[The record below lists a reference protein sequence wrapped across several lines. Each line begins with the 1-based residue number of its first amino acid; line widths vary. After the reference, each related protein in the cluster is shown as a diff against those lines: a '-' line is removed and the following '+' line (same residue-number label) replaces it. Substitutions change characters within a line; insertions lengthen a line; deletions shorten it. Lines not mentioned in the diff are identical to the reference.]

1 VVWRAEVTPITLDPK
16 EPIMRRNPADQW
28 VLTPGTSVIV
38 DVPATSANVGPGF
51 DCFGLAL
58 DWRERV
64 NIAVIDQGYQ
74 IEVSGEGAAELPLDE
89 SHLIIRSALV
99 GLADL
104 GVRAPGLWLGCRNT
118 IPHGKG
124 LGSSSAA
131 IVAGLR
137 AAAGLAEVHVG
148 PEWLLGHA
156 NAIEG
161 HPDNV
166 AAAIYGG
173 FVLAY
178 EGREGVT
185 AAQARVHPAIGAALF
200 IPGTSLATEA
210 ARGLLPEVVP
220 HLDAAANSARAALL
234 VHAMASEP
242 DLLYDA
248 TCDWL
253 HQGYRGAAMPGSYE
267 LMKSLRGQGFAA
279 MISGAGPSVLV
290 LGIGTDLAV
299 LQDQKA
305 TGFSLRLSHIGSAAA
320 ILETSLPAEG
330 RDQTVME
337 TPSAGASLGEPT
349 RSGQLRDRLPNQLS
363 HKMHI

>member
-1 VVWRAEVTPITLDPK
+1 MGPE
-16 EPIMRRNPADQW
+16 PADQ
-28 VLTPGTSVIV
+28 LRPGTSVTV
-38 DVPATSANVGPGF
+38 EVPATSANLGPGF

-64 NIAVIDQGYQ
+64 NLAVIEHGYQ
-74 IEVSGEGAAELPLDE
+74 VEVSGEGAAKLPRDE
-89 SHLIIRSALV
+89 GHLIIRSALV

-104 GVRAPGLWLGCRNT
+104 GVQAPGLWLGCRNT
-118 IPHGKG
+118 IPHGRG

-131 IVAGLR
+131 IVAGLV
-137 AAAGLAEVHVG
+137 AAAGLADVLVT
-148 PEWLLGHA
+148 PDWLLGHA

-178 EGREGVT
+178 QGRNGVT
-185 AAQARVHPAIGAALF
+185 VAQGRVDAAVGAALF
-200 IPGTSLATEA
+200 IPETSLATDA
-210 ARGLLPEVVP
+210 ARGLLPDTVP
-220 HLDAAANSARAALL
+220 HPDAAANSGRAALL

-253 HQGYRGAAMPGSYE
+253 HQGYREAAMPRSVE

-290 LGIGTDLAV
+290 LGRHRDLAV
-299 LQDQKA
+299 LQDQYA
-305 TGFSLRLSHIGSAAA
+305 AGFSVRLSHIGSAAA
-320 ILETSLPAEG
+320 ITTSEITRNG
-330 RDQTVME
+330 RDQSVLE
-337 TPSAGASLGEPT
+337 SGAAGASLGEPT
-349 RSGQLRDRLPNQLS
+349 RSGQLR
-363 HKMHI
+363 

>member
-1 VVWRAEVTPITLDPK
+1 MDPGLAEQRVLSSGRSVTV
-16 EPIMRRNPADQW
+16 E
-28 VLTPGTSVIV
+28 
-38 DVPATSANVGPGF
+38 VPATSANLGPGF

-64 NIAVIDQGYQ
+64 NLAVIDHGYQ
-74 IEVSGEGAAELPLDE
+74 IEVSGEGATGLPRDE
-89 SHLIIRSALV
+89 THLIIRAALV

-118 IPHGKG
+118 IPHARG

-131 IVAGLR
+131 IVAGLL
-137 AAAGLAEVHVG
+137 AAAGLAGVDAEQQ
-148 PEWLLGHA
+148 WLLRHA

-178 EGREGVT
+178 EGRAGV
-185 AAQARVHPAIGAALF
+185 AVAQGSVDPAIRAALF
-200 IPGTSLATEA
+200 IPHTSVATEA
-210 ARGLLPEVVP
+210 ARGLLPQTVP
-220 HLDAAANSARAALL
+220 HVEAAANSGRAALL

-253 HQGYRGAAMPGSYE
+253 HQGYREAAMPRSYE

-279 MISGAGPSVLV
+279 VISGAGPSVLV
-290 LGIGTDLAV
+290 LGTRTDLAA
-299 LQDQKA
+299 LQDRQIA
-305 TGFSLRLSHIGSAAA
+305 GFSVRLSEIGSAASIVEA
-320 ILETSLPAEG
+320 SHVPNNFQQSSIK
-330 RDQTVME
+330 ME
-337 TPSAGASLGEPT
+337 SPSASASLGSPT
-349 RSGQLRDRLPNQLS
+349 RSGQLR
-363 HKMHI
+363 

>member
-1 VVWRAEVTPITLDPK
+1 MALESQEQT
-16 EPIMRRNPADQW
+16 MPADHADHR
-28 VLTPGTSVIV
+28 LLNPGRSVTV
-38 DVPATSANVGPGF
+38 EVPATSANLGPGF

-58 DWRERV
+58 DWRERI
-64 NIAVIDQGYQ
+64 NLAVIDRGYQ
-74 IEVSGEGAAELPLDE
+74 VEVSGEGAAELPRDE

-118 IPHGKG
+118 IPHGRG

-131 IVAGLR
+131 IVAGLV
-137 AAAGLAEVHVG
+137 AAAGLSNMQVKLQ
-148 PEWLLGHA
+148 WLLGHA

-178 EGREGVT
+178 DGRTGVT
-185 AAQARVHPAIGAALF
+185 VAQGRVHPAIGAALF
-200 IPGTSLATEA
+200 IPETSLATEA
-210 ARGLLPEVVP
+210 ARGLLPEAVP
-220 HLDAAANSARAALL
+220 HVDAAANAGRAALL

-242 DLLYDA
+242 ELLYDA

-253 HQGYRGAAMPGSYE
+253 HQGYREAAMPRSFE

-290 LGIGTDLAV
+290 LGARSELAV
-299 LQDQKA
+299 LQDQREI
-305 TGFSLRLSHIGSAAA
+305 GFSVRLSDIGSAASIIEA
-320 ILETSLPAEG
+320 NIGGET

-337 TPSAGASLGEPT
+337 TPDVGASLREPT
-349 RSGQLRDRLPNQLS
+349 RSGQLR
-363 HKMHI
+363 

>member
-1 VVWRAEVTPITLDPK
+1 MHPELSDQRVLSAGRSVTV
-16 EPIMRRNPADQW
+16 E
-28 VLTPGTSVIV
+28 
-38 DVPATSANVGPGF
+38 VPATSANLGPGF

-64 NIAVIDQGYQ
+64 SLAVIDQGFQ
-74 IEVSGEGAAELPLDE
+74 IDVSGEGAAELPRDE

-104 GVRAPGLWLGCRNT
+104 GVGAPGLWLGCRNT
-118 IPHGKG
+118 IPHGRG

-131 IVAGLR
+131 IVAGLV
-137 AAAGLAEVHVG
+137 AAAGLAQVQVT
-148 PEWLLGHA
+148 PDWLLGHA

-178 EGREGVT
+178 QGRTGVRV
-185 AAQARVHPAIGAALF
+185 AQGNIDASIGAALF
-200 IPGTSLATEA
+200 IPETSVATDA
-210 ARGLLPEVVP
+210 ARSLLPEVVP
-220 HLDAAANSARAALL
+220 HVDAAANSGRAALL
-234 VHAMASEP
+234 VHALASEP

-248 TCDWL
+248 TSDWL
-253 HQGYRGAAMPGSYE
+253 HQGYREPSMPRSYE

-290 LGIGTDLAV
+290 LGKQPDLAP
-299 LQDQKA
+299 LQDQQA
-305 TGFSLRLSHIGSAAA
+305 AGFSLRLSGIGSAAE
-320 ILETSLPAEG
+320 ILQQDAPG
-330 RDQTVME
+330 VRDHTVME
-337 TPSAGASLGEPT
+337 TPDAGASLRGPT
-349 RSGQLRDRLPNQLS
+349 RSGQLR
-363 HKMHI
+363 

>member
-1 VVWRAEVTPITLDPK
+1 MDVPLAKQR
-16 EPIMRRNPADQW
+16 
-28 VLTPGTSVIV
+28 VLSRGRSVMV
-38 DVPATSANVGPGF
+38 EVPATSANLGPGF

-64 NIAVIDQGYQ
+64 NLAVIDHGYQ
-74 IEVSGEGAAELPLDE
+74 IEVSGEGATELPRDE
-89 SHLIIRSALV
+89 THLIIRAALV

-118 IPHGKG
+118 IPHARG

-131 IVAGLR
+131 IVAGLV
-137 AAAGLAEVHVG
+137 AAAGLAGVDAEQ
-148 PEWLLGHA
+148 EWLLRHA

-178 EGREGVT
+178 EGRAGVT
-185 AAQARVHPAIGAALF
+185 VAEGSVDRAIGAALF
-200 IPGTSLATEA
+200 IPNMSVATEA
-210 ARGLLPEVVP
+210 ARGLLPQTVP
-220 HLDAAANSARAALL
+220 HVEAAANSGRAALL

-253 HQGYRGAAMPGSYE
+253 HQGYREAAMPRSYE
-267 LMKSLRGQGFAA
+267 LMKSLRGRGFAA

-290 LGIGTDLAV
+290 LGTRTDLVV
-299 LQDQKA
+299 LQDRQVA
-305 TGFSLRLSHIGSAAA
+305 GFSIHLSEIGSAAA
-320 ILETSLPAEG
+320 IV
-330 RDQTVME
+330 Q
-337 TPSAGASLGEPT
+337 AGDASV
-349 RSGQLRDRLPNQLS
+349 SRDRS
-363 HKMHI
+363 AVETAR

>member
-1 VVWRAEVTPITLDPK
+1 MLTAGRSVTV
-16 EPIMRRNPADQW
+16 E
-28 VLTPGTSVIV
+28 
-38 DVPATSANVGPGF
+38 VPATSANLGPGF

-64 NIAVIDQGYQ
+64 NLAVIEQGYH
-74 IEVSGEGAAELPLDE
+74 IEVSGEGAAELPRDE

-104 GVRAPGLWLGCRNT
+104 GVGTPGLWLGCRNT
-118 IPHGKG
+118 IPHGRG

-131 IVAGLR
+131 IVAGL
-137 AAAGLAEVHVG
+137 AGAAGLAQVQVA
-148 PEWLLGHA
+148 PDWLLGHA

-178 EGREGVT
+178 EGRSGV
-185 AAQARVHPAIGAALF
+185 RVAHGRVDPSIGAALF
-200 IPGTSLATEA
+200 IPETSLATEA
-210 ARGLLPEVVP
+210 ARSLLPEMVP
-220 HLDAAANSARAALL
+220 HVDATANSGRAALL

-242 DLLYDA
+242 ELLYDA
-248 TCDWL
+248 THDWL
-253 HQGYRGAAMPGSYE
+253 HQGYREAAMPRSYE

-290 LGIGTDLAV
+290 LGRKADLAA
-299 LQDQKA
+299 LEDQQT
-305 TGFSLRLSHIGSAAA
+305 TGFALRLSGVGSAAS
-320 ILETSLPAEG
+320 ILEADIAGAL
-330 RDQTVME
+330 DHTVME
-337 TPSAGASLGEPT
+337 SPDAGASLREPT
-349 RSGQLRDRLPNQLS
+349 RSGQLR
-363 HKMHI
+363 

>member
-1 VVWRAEVTPITLDPK
+1 MDLGLAEQ
-16 EPIMRRNPADQW
+16 R
-28 VLTPGTSVIV
+28 VLSRGRSVMV
-38 DVPATSANVGPGF
+38 EVPATSANLGPGF

-58 DWRERV
+58 NWRERV
-64 NIAVIDQGYQ
+64 NLAVIDHGYQ
-74 IEVSGEGAAELPLDE
+74 IEVSGEGATELPRDE
-89 SHLIIRSALV
+89 THLIIRAALV

-118 IPHGKG
+118 IPHARG

-131 IVAGLR
+131 IVAGLV
-137 AAAGLAEVHVG
+137 AAAGLAGVDAEQ
-148 PEWLLGHA
+148 EWLLRHA

-178 EGREGVT
+178 EGRAGVT
-185 AAQARVHPAIGAALF
+185 VAEGSVDPAIGAALF
-200 IPGTSLATEA
+200 IPNMSVATEV
-210 ARGLLPEVVP
+210 ARGLLPQTVP
-220 HLDAAANSARAALL
+220 HVEAAANSGRAALL

-253 HQGYRGAAMPGSYE
+253 HQGYREAAMPRSYE
-267 LMKSLRGQGFAA
+267 LMKSLRGRGFAA

-290 LGIGTDLAV
+290 LGTRTDLVV
-299 LQDQKA
+299 LQDRQVA
-305 TGFSLRLSHIGSAAA
+305 GFSVHLSEIGSAAA
-320 ILETSLPAEG
+320 IVQACDASVSRDHSAVETA
-330 RDQTVME
+330 R
-337 TPSAGASLGEPT
+337 
-349 RSGQLRDRLPNQLS
+349 
-363 HKMHI
+363 

>member
-1 VVWRAEVTPITLDPK
+1 MGPE
-16 EPIMRRNPADQW
+16 PADR
-28 VLTPGTSVIV
+28 LTPGTSVTV
-38 DVPATSANVGPGF
+38 EVPATSANLGPGF

-64 NIAVIDQGYQ
+64 NLAVIEHGYQ
-74 IEVSGEGAAELPLDE
+74 VELSGEGAAELPRDE

-104 GVRAPGLWLGCRNT
+104 GVHAPGLWLGCRNT
-118 IPHGKG
+118 IPHGRG

-131 IVAGLR
+131 IVAGLM
-137 AAAGLAEVHVG
+137 AAAGLADVLVT
-148 PEWLLGHA
+148 PDWLLGHA
-156 NAIEG
+156 IAIEG

-178 EGREGVT
+178 EGRNGVT
-185 AAQARVHPAIGAALF
+185 VAEGCVDAAIGAALF
-200 IPGTSLATEA
+200 IPETALATEA
-210 ARGLLPEVVP
+210 ARGLLPETVP
-220 HLDAAANSARAALL
+220 HLDAAANSGRAALL

-253 HQGYRGAAMPGSYE
+253 HQGYREAAMPRSFE
-267 LMKSLRGQGFAA
+267 LMKSLRGQGLAA

-290 LGIGTDLAV
+290 LGRHRDLAV
-299 LQDQKA
+299 LQDQLA
-305 TGFSLRLSHIGSAAA
+305 PGFSVRLSGIGSAAA
-320 ILETSLPAEG
+320 IIEPGTGHNG
-330 RDQTVME
+330 RDR
-337 TPSAGASLGEPT
+337 A
-349 RSGQLRDRLPNQLS
+349 LRAL
-363 HKMHI
+363 

>member
-1 VVWRAEVTPITLDPK
+1 MHPELSDQRVLSAGRSVTV
-16 EPIMRRNPADQW
+16 E
-28 VLTPGTSVIV
+28 
-38 DVPATSANVGPGF
+38 VPATSANLGPGF

-64 NIAVIDQGYQ
+64 SLVVIDQGFQ
-74 IEVSGEGAAELPLDE
+74 IDVSGEGAAELPRDE

-104 GVRAPGLWLGCRNT
+104 GVGAPGLWLGCRNT
-118 IPHGKG
+118 IPHGRG

-131 IVAGLR
+131 IVAGLV
-137 AAAGLAEVHVG
+137 AAAGLAQVQVT
-148 PEWLLGHA
+148 PDWLLGHA

-178 EGREGVT
+178 QGRTGVRV
-185 AAQARVHPAIGAALF
+185 AQGNIDASIGAALF
-200 IPGTSLATEA
+200 IPETSVATDA
-210 ARGLLPEVVP
+210 ARSLLPEVVP
-220 HLDAAANSARAALL
+220 HVDAAANSGRAALL
-234 VHAMASEP
+234 VHALASEP

-248 TCDWL
+248 TSDWL
-253 HQGYRGAAMPGSYE
+253 HQGYREPSMPRSYE

-290 LGIGTDLAV
+290 LGRQPHLAP
-299 LQDQKA
+299 LQDQQA
-305 TGFSLRLSHIGSAAA
+305 AGFSLRLSGIGSAAE
-320 ILETSLPAEG
+320 ILQPEAPG
-330 RDQTVME
+330 VRDHTVME
-337 TPSAGASLGEPT
+337 TPDAGASLRGPT
-349 RSGQLRDRLPNQLS
+349 RSGQLR
-363 HKMHI
+363 

>member
-1 VVWRAEVTPITLDPK
+1 MDVPLAEQ
-16 EPIMRRNPADQW
+16 R
-28 VLTPGTSVIV
+28 VLSRGRSVMV
-38 DVPATSANVGPGF
+38 EVPATSANLGPGF

-64 NIAVIDQGYQ
+64 NLAVIDHGYQ
-74 IEVSGEGAAELPLDE
+74 IEVSGEGATELPRDE
-89 SHLIIRSALV
+89 THLIIRAALV

-118 IPHGKG
+118 IPHARG

-131 IVAGLR
+131 IVAGLV
-137 AAAGLAEVHVG
+137 AAAGLAGVDAEQ
-148 PEWLLGHA
+148 EWLLRHA

-178 EGREGVT
+178 EGRAGVT
-185 AAQARVHPAIGAALF
+185 VAEGTVDPAIGAALF
-200 IPGTSLATEA
+200 IPNMSVATEA
-210 ARGLLPEVVP
+210 ARGLLPQTVP
-220 HLDAAANSARAALL
+220 HVEAAANSGRAALL

-253 HQGYRGAAMPGSYE
+253 HQGYREAAMPRSYE
-267 LMKSLRGQGFAA
+267 LMKSLRGRGFAA

-290 LGIGTDLAV
+290 LGTRTDLVV
-299 LQDQKA
+299 LQDRQVA
-305 TGFSLRLSHIGSAAA
+305 GFSVHLSEIGSAAA
-320 ILETSLPAEG
+320 IVQAGDASVSRDHSAVETA
-330 RDQTVME
+330 R
-337 TPSAGASLGEPT
+337 
-349 RSGQLRDRLPNQLS
+349 
-363 HKMHI
+363 